1 MLPDSLTDALLGLM
15 LTKKEGNEAR
25 EQKNTIDG
33 KGWSERKK
41 RKNKYFCQFLVRSK
55 FNKKDRQGD
64 EKQGAEAE
72 EEGRATTTVREKK
85 KKHTAEAKRSDSK
98 QKAAVMWKK
107 KAQEV

>member
-1 MLPDSLTDALLGLM
+1 MDATQEHFSHPSPMLPDSLTDALLGLM

-55 FNKKDRQGD
+55 FNKKRQT
-64 EKQGAEAE
+64 
-72 EEGRATTTVREKK
+72 RRREIG
-85 KKHTAEAKRSDSK
+85 S
-98 QKAAVMWKK
+98 
-107 KAQEV
+107 

>member
-15 LTKKEGNEAR
+15 LKKKEGNEAR

-41 RKNKYFCQFLVRSK
+41 RKNKYFCQFFVRSK
-55 FNKKDRQGD
+55 SNKKDRQGD

-72 EEGRATTTVREKK
+72 EEGRATTTVRKK
-85 KKHTAEAKRSDSK
+85 KK
-98 QKAAVMWKK
+98 
-107 KAQEV
+107 